1 VVKKLSFDKLNYMQK
16 KLKKNFHESS
26 AKPKLEE
33 FRFLSGEDSLEK
45 ETWRVFRILS
55 EFIKGLDKLYGV
67 TKGVS
72 IFGSARIQKNSPYY
86 EMTRKVG
93 YELGRKG
100 FTIITGGGPGAME
113 AANLGAQQAKAQ
125 SIGLGIKL
133 PFEDKLNPYL
143 DDSEIF
149 NFFFVR
155 KVMLVKYAHGFVIC
169 PGGLGTLDEMFEAL
183 TLIQTNK
190 VSNFPVILMGKSY
203 WKPLLAFIKDTLLKK
218 GMISEKDLR
227 YLYLTDDPKEAAKI
241 IEQAWKNYLRDARQH
256 VKNVKAHSLW

>member
-1 VVKKLSFDKLNYMQK
+1 MGALIKSESMKKTSK
-16 KLKKNFHESS
+16 KTLGQSPR
-26 AKPKLEE
+26 PKLEE
-33 FRFLSGEDSLEK
+33 FRFLTGEDSKER

-72 IFGSARIQKNSPYY
+72 VFGSARIKKGSPYY
-86 EMTRKVG
+86 EMAREVG
-93 YELGRKG
+93 YELGKKG
-100 FTIITGGGPGAME
+100 FTVITGGGPGAME
-113 AANLGAQQAKAQ
+113 AANLGAQEAKAY

-143 DDSEIF
+143 DDQEIF

-190 VSNFPVILMGKSY
+190 VSNFPVILMGKKY
-203 WKPLLAFIKDTLLKK
+203 WKPLLDFIDETLLKG
-218 GMISEKDLR
+218 GMINPKDLHDMHV
-227 YLYLTDDPKEAAKI
+227 TDSPKEAASI
-241 IEQAWKNYLRDARQH
+241 VEQAWKRYLKDAKEEVRKVQ
-256 VKNVKAHSLW
+256 ARATWTLD